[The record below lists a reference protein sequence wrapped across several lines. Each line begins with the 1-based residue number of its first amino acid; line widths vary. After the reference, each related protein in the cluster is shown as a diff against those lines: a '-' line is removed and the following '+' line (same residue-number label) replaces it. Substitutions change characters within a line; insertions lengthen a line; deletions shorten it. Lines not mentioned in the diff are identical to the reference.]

1 MGIVVLSSEHACP
14 IKFQVYLR
22 FIFNMP
28 KGGCACGK
36 VRVEWDSEPSAKA
49 LCHCADCKKT
59 SGSPKSWVKRADSGA
74 DVTTSFCGDC
84 GTNMWRTTPTFGE
97 NRVVKVGILDDLSVL
112 NSFEPAVELYAP
124 ERVSWLKKQEGAAQ
138 LKAMPGSEEVA

>member
-1 MGIVVLSSEHACP
+1 
-14 IKFQVYLR
+14 
-22 FIFNMP
+22 MP

-49 LCHCADCKKT
+49 LCHCADCKKISGSAYSTNIIIPNEGFKIT
-59 SGSPKSWVKRADSGA
+59 SGSPKTWAKRADSGA